1 MDERPYKILI
11 VDDSPEDREAFRR
24 AFADGPEAEIIEAA
38 TGEQGLSLCAIASPD
53 CVILD
58 HRLPDMEAVGFLASL
73 AGGRSE
79 PPIPVLVLTGQGNEA
94 VAVRALKAGAHEYL
108 VKGAPA
114 DEIRR
119 AVRALIERQPRAAEQ
134 AYRVVVIEDSAEDR
148 EWFRRRLSREGPER
162 FEVREAETGEEGIA
176 LCRSFT
182 PDCVL
187 LDYGLPD
194 LNGMEVLA
202 QLNEEFG
209 GNRIAVLMLTG
220 QGSEAL
226 AVRSLKAG
234 AEDYLVK
241 GPALDGLRQTIRS
254 AVEKVALRRRLEE
267 ERREVLRSRN
277 ELALADRRK
286 DEFLAMLAHE
296 LRNPLSPLKN
306 ALHVLKLRS
315 GDWRAVEQ
323 AREIMDRQVG
333 HLARLV
339 DELLDV
345 SRITQGKVKLKL
357 ERLDLARLAR
367 QCVSDNLGAFD
378 VAGVGLTAEGPATP
392 VWVTGDATRLTQVV
406 DNFLGNALKFT
417 NPGGAVAVLAQAE
430 GERAT
435 LTVRDNGI
443 GIDPE
448 TLPTVFDLFAQ
459 ADKSLD
465 RARGGLGLG
474 LTIVKGLIDLHG
486 GSVTARSEGLGRGTE
501 MTVSLPLEQEPPAL
515 APAARPQRSPG
526 PGRRVLV
533 IEDNRDSAESLR
545 MLLEV
550 SGHEVRVAYT
560 GKEGICSAAD
570 WRPHAVVCDIGLPE
584 MDGFAVARH
593 LRDEPAMAGVRL
605 IAVTGY
611 GREEEVAK
619 AREAGFDF
627 HLIKPADPEALLEK
641 LNWQDA
647 AA

>member
-1 MDERPYKILI
+1 MDEHRYKIVV

-24 AFADGPEAEIIEAA
+24 AFAHGPSVDILEAA
-38 TGEQGLSLCAIASPD
+38 TGEQGLLLCATTSPD

-73 AGGRSE
+73 ARGSSQ
-79 PPIPVLVLTGQGNEA
+79 PPIPVLVLTGQGNES
-94 VAVRALKAGAHEYL
+94 VAVRALKAGAHDYL
-108 VKGAPA
+108 VKGATA
-114 DEIRR
+114 EEIRR
-119 AVRALIERQPRAAEQ
+119 AVRAAIERQPLATEQ
-134 AYRVVVIEDSAEDR
+134 SYRVVVIEDSPEDR
-148 EWFRRRLSREGPER
+148 ESFRRRLSQGGPER
-162 FEVREAETGEEGIA
+162 FEVYEAETGEEGIA
-176 LCRSFT
+176 LCRSFK

-194 LNGMEVLA
+194 MNGIEVLA
-202 QLNEEFG
+202 KLNEEFG
-209 GNRIAVLMLTG
+209 GDKIAVLILTG

-241 GPALDGLRQTIRS
+241 GPAVDGLRQTVRS
-254 AVEKVALRRRLEE
+254 AVEKVALRRRLEA

-277 ELALADRRK
+277 ELAQADRRK

-296 LRNPLSPLKN
+296 LRNPLAPIKN
-306 ALHVLKLRS
+306 ALHVLKLRG
-315 GDWRAVEQ
+315 GDWKAVEQ

-339 DELLDV
+339 DDLLDV
-345 SRITQGKVKLKL
+345 SRTMQGKVKLKM
-357 ERLDLARLAR
+357 ERLDLARLVR
-367 QCVSDNLGAFD
+367 QCVSDNRGAFD
-378 VAGVGLTAEGPATP
+378 AAGVGLTVESPTIP
-392 VWVTGDATRLTQVV
+392 VWITGDATRLAQIV
-406 DNFLGNALKFT
+406 DNFLSNALKFT
-417 NPGGAVAVLAQAE
+417 NPGGAVEVVVGAE
-430 GERAT
+430 GDRAT
-435 LTVRDNGI
+435 LSVRDNGI

-465 RARGGLGLG
+465 RSRGGLGLG
-474 LTIVKGLIDLHG
+474 LTIVKSLVTLHG
-486 GSVTARSEGLGRGTE
+486 GSVTARSEGLGRGAE

-515 APAARPQRSPG
+515 APVVRTRHIPS

-533 IEDNRDSAESLR
+533 IEDNRDAAESLR
-545 MLLEV
+545 MVLQM
-550 SGHEVRVAYT
+550 SGYEVRVAHN
-560 GKEGICSAAD
+560 GKEGIRSAAD

-593 LRDEPAMAGVRL
+593 LRADPRAAAVRL

-611 GREEEVAK
+611 GREEDAAK
-619 AREAGFDF
+619 AREAGFDD
-627 HLIKPADPEALLEK
+627 HLVKPPEAEALLEK
-641 LNWQDA
+641 LTWQDA
-647 AA
+647 PA